1 MRLATPAIWFPGQ
14 DDAEWQEELDAM
26 IARSR
31 LTSAFLQ
38 GHIDPDYFLDYLAQ
52 EYDDPLEVAEEWE
65 SWEQPG
71 IFSR

>member
-31 LTSAFLQ
+31 LTTAFLQ
-38 GHIDPDYFLDYLAQ
+38 GRVDVDFFLDYLAQ
-52 EYDDPLEVAEEWE
+52 EYADPLEIAEGWDE
-65 SWEQPG
+65 
-71 IFSR
+71 